1 MTRKC
6 YLQHLQT
13 HDENYNEEPPIKP
26 SIPKHT
32 CLLCDYQTNKKKL
45 LKAHEK
51 IHSNAYEW
59 KCAQCNYKT
68 SRESNLS
75 RHTKSIHEKIRYNCD
90 ICPYTT
96 TRTNYLKEHIRFV
109 HQTKEKN
116 SLGLFSD
123 TTDEP

>member
-1 MTRKC
+1 
-6 YLQHLQT
+6 
-13 HDENYNEEPPIKP
+13 
-26 SIPKHT
+26 
-32 CLLCDYQTNKKKL
+32 

-51 IHSNAYEW
+51 VHSNAYEW